1 MSAKSNHMG
10 ISYKYIDS
18 LVFYLR
24 NQKKKTIQKYHTLFL
39 NRNYLS
45 IRKKTKV
52 I

>member
-24 NQKKKTIQKYHTLFL
+24 NQKKKQFKSTTPYF
-39 NRNYLS
+39 
-45 IRKKTKV
+45 
-52 I
+52 